1 MVNEF
6 INILKAQGTTDFLKY
21 PPMILGGTVALR
33 ALYNWNKERRSI
45 LKRSSLKKA
54 HGILFGKQKGKIVYS
69 PTNSEGHIA
78 VFGGSGLGK
87 TSAILIPTL
96 QSWTGTSFVI
106 DISGDIC
113 KNISDPNK
121 LVYEPAN
128 VHTTPYNIFGA
139 IDSLHTESERT
150 QALEEL
156 AYLLMPEEPNM
167 NETSLFF
174 LREGR
179 KILTA
184 SLIAFYAQGMDF
196 IPICELIV
204 TSNWRELFEE
214 VDKTGNPKAS
224 AYITSFEGANEVTTA
239 GCKQS
244 CDGALKL
251 FALNDIV
258 KQTIRRPSKKERAF
272 SPEILEN
279 QSVYILIEDSKL
291 ELYAPL
297 LHIIT
302 AQTLEFLSNRAPES
316 ENTILLA
323 LDEFASLGK
332 LNITPALRKLR
343 KKHVRIMMLTQSM
356 ADLDLIYGHA
366 ERSAMMNNYSYK
378 AVLGANDTETQEYF
392 AKLIGYKNITKNS
405 TSKNGK
411 HITYTTSETKDFAIE
426 PSALAHLKNELILLH
441 PDGFTKLKKHF
452 YYKKTLNFMN

>member
-6 INILKAQGTTDFLKY
+6 LNILKTQGTTDSLKY
-21 PPMILGGTVALR
+21 PSMILGGTFALR
-33 ALYNWNKERRSI
+33 TLYNWNKERRSI
-45 LKRSSLKKA
+45 LKKSSLKKA
-54 HGILFGKQKGKIVYS
+54 HGILFGKQKRKIVYS

-113 KNISDPNK
+113 KNIPDSGK

-156 AYLLMPEEPNM
+156 AYLLMPEVPNM

-174 LREGR
+174 LQEGR

-184 SLIAFYAQGMDF
+184 SLISSYAQGMDF
-196 IPICELIV
+196 IPICEKIV
-204 TSNWRELFEE
+204 TSNWKELFQMI
-214 VDKTGNPKAS
+214 DNSRNAKAS
-224 AYITSFEGANEVTTA
+224 AYITSFVGANEVTTA

-244 CDGALKL
+244 CDSALKL

-258 KQTIRRPSKKERAF
+258 KRTIRRPNQKERAF
-272 SPEILEN
+272 SPETLEN

-302 AQTLEFLSNRAPES
+302 AQTLDFLSNRTS
-316 ENTILLA
+316 DSGRTILLA

-356 ADLDLIYGHA
+356 ADIDLIYGKA
-366 ERSAMMNNYSYK
+366 ERSAMMNNYNYK
-378 AVLGANDTETQEYF
+378 IVLGASDTETQEYF
-392 AKLIGYKNITKNS
+392 AKLIGYKNVTKNS

-411 HITYTTSETKDFAIE
+411 HITYTQSEMKDYAIE
-426 PSALAHLKNELILLH
+426 PSSLAHLKNELILLH
-441 PDGFTKLKKHF
+441 PEGFSKLKKHF
-452 YYKKTLNFMN
+452 YYKKF